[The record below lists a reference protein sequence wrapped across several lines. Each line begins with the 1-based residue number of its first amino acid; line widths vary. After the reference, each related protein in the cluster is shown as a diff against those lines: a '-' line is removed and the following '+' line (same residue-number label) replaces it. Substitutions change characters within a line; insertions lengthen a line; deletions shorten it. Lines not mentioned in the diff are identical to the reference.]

1 MRGQLKILLFILPVL
16 LIIMSIIAL
25 SRWEI
30 PAPSTEMKK
39 SLPID
44 KIFMKRT

>member
-1 MRGQLKILLFILPVL
+1 MRGQFKILLFILPVL
-16 LIIMSIIAL
+16 VLIIGIIAL

-39 SLPID
+39 SLSTD
-44 KIFMKRT
+44 KVFMKKK